1 MNCKKEKFMKLPN
14 LKIGNLNAHIP
25 IVLGGMGIGVTRSN
39 LASAVA
45 NEGGIGVMSGIHM
58 GYDQP
63 DFKTN
68 TFKANVRAI
77 KEQIKLARE
86 LSPKGI
92 IGINFMTVM
101 NRYSDYVKTAVEEGI
116 DLIVSGAG
124 LPLELPGL
132 VKNTKTKIV
141 PIVSSGRAL
150 KIILRKWDLKYQK
163 TADAVVI
170 EGIKA
175 GGHLGFKLDQLAE
188 KTFSFKE
195 TIEDVKNVLAKY
207 EEKYGMKIPVI
218 AAGGIFDRN
227 DVEEALRNGA
237 DAVQMSTRF
246 IGTVECDAADEFK
259 QVFVEM
265 KKEDIEIIVSPV
277 GLPARAYR
285 NKFIDELKGGL
296 QKVPDQCTKCIKT
309 CDRGREPYCISEAL
323 INAVSGNIDEGLIF
337 TGTNGYKIDKITTVK
352 EIFDEFR

>member
-1 MNCKKEKFMKLPN
+1 MKLSS
-14 LKIGNLNAHIP
+14 LKIGNLNAQIP
-25 IVLGGMGIGVTRSN
+25 IVLGGMGIGVTRHK

-45 NEGGIGVMSGIHM
+45 EEGGIGVMSGVHM
-58 GYDQP
+58 GYDEP

-77 KEQIKLARE
+77 KKQIKLARE

-124 LPLELPGL
+124 LPLELPDL

-150 KIILRKWDLKYQK
+150 KIILRKWDVKYQK

-170 EGIKA
+170 EGMNA
-175 GGHLGFKLDQLAE
+175 GGHLGFKVDELVQ

-195 TIEDVKNVLAKY
+195 TIEDVRLVLAKY
-207 EEKYGMKIPVI
+207 EEKYNIKIPVI
-218 AAGGIFDRN
+218 AAGGIFSRMDA
-227 DVEEALRNGA
+227 EEAINNGA

-265 KKEDIEIIVSPV
+265 KKEDIELIVSPV

-285 NKFIDELKGGL
+285 NKFIERLKNGE
-296 QKVPDQCTKCIKT
+296 QFIPDTCTKCIKT
-309 CDRGREPYCISEAL
+309 CDMGREPYCISEAL
-323 INAVSGNIDEGLIF
+323 IKSVSGNVDEGLIF

>member
-1 MNCKKEKFMKLPN
+1 MNLPN
-14 LKIGNLNAHIP
+14 LKIGNLNAKFP
-25 IVLGGMGIGVTRSN
+25 IVLGGMGIGVTRSK

-45 NEGGIGVMSGIHM
+45 NEGGIGIMSGVHM

-77 KEQIKLARE
+77 KEQIRLARE
-86 LSPKGI
+86 MSPKGI

-132 VKNTKTKIV
+132 VKDTKTKIV

-150 KIILRKWDLKYQK
+150 KIILRKWDAKYQK

-170 EGIKA
+170 EGMKA
-175 GGHLGFKLDQLAE
+175 GGHLGFKVEELAE
-188 KTFSFKE
+188 KAFSFKE
-195 TIEDVKNVLAKY
+195 TIADVKNILEKY
-207 EEKYGMKIPVI
+207 EEKYGIKIPVI

-227 DVEEALRNGA
+227 DVEEAIRNGA

-246 IGTVECDAADEFK
+246 IGTEECDAADEFK
-259 QVFVEM
+259 QLFVEM
-265 KKEDIEIIVSPV
+265 KEEDIEIVVSPV

-285 NKFIDELKGGL
+285 NKFIEEIKAGA
-296 QKVPDQCTKCIKT
+296 QKLPESCTKCIKT
-309 CDRGREPYCISEAL
+309 CDVGREPYCISEAL
-323 INAVSGNIDEGLIF
+323 IKAVTGNVDEGLIF

>member
-1 MNCKKEKFMKLPN
+1 MNLPN
-14 LKIGNLNAHIP
+14 LKIGNLNAKIP
-25 IVLGGMGIGVTRSN
+25 IVLGGMGIGVTRSK

-45 NEGGIGVMSGIHM
+45 NEGGIGIMSGVHM

-86 LSPKGI
+86 MSPKGI

-132 VKNTKTKIV
+132 VKGTKTKIV

-150 KIILRKWDLKYQK
+150 KIILRKWDSKYQK

-170 EGIKA
+170 EGMKA
-175 GGHLGFKLDQLAE
+175 GGHLGFKVEELAE
-188 KTFSFKE
+188 KNFSFKE
-195 TIEDVKNVLAKY
+195 TIADVKKVLAQY

-227 DVEEALRNGA
+227 DVEEAIRNGA
-237 DAVQMSTRF
+237 DAVQMATRF
-246 IGTVECDAADEFK
+246 IGTEECDAADEFK
-259 QVFVEM
+259 QVFVDM
-265 KKEDIEIIVSPV
+265 KEEDIELIVSPV

-285 NKFIDELKGGL
+285 NKFIDEIKAGA
-296 QKVPDQCTKCIKT
+296 QKLPVTCTKCIKT
-309 CDRGREPYCISEAL
+309 CDVGREPYCISEAL
-323 INAVSGNIDEGLIF
+323 IKSVSGNVDEGLIF